1 MEITREVQET
11 AMLIDGQPRPGRS
24 GKSVEVFN
32 PANGELVG
40 IVPVAS
46 EADIDD
52 AVRSSQRAF
61 LQWRETPAAER
72 AAIMMKVGAAVRA
85 NIEELGRILTL
96 EQGKPFPQAK
106 GEIGG
111 FCGVMEFYA
120 QEARRI
126 TGMVLPSDT
135 KDKFVYVLRH
145 PIGGVGASPP
155 WHDPRHRLG
164 RM

>member
-46 EADIDD
+46 EADIDG

-61 LQWRETPAAER
+61 LR
-72 AAIMMKVGAAVRA
+72 G
-85 NIEELGRILTL
+85 
-96 EQGKPFPQAK
+96 
-106 GEIGG
+106 
-111 FCGVMEFYA
+111 
-120 QEARRI
+120 ARRRRRA
-126 TGMVLPSDT
+126 G
-135 KDKFVYVLRH
+135 RH
-145 PIGGVGASPP
+145 
-155 WHDPRHRLG
+155 HDEG
-164 RM
+164 RRGRAGK